1 MQKKSKNKDT
11 HKETVKQEKTVLNPG
26 SFVGIVFLAAGIF
39 NLPSIMKKQVTN
51 SDWMML
57 VIVIFFIVLG
67 LFAILLPKF
76 IHKK

>member
-1 MQKKSKNKDT
+1 
-11 HKETVKQEKTVLNPG
+11 
-26 SFVGIVFLAAGIF
+26 VFLAAGIF
-39 NLPSIMKKQVTN
+39 NLPSIMKKPVTN